1 MTTIRIPDSSRVIQL
16 IDDPISFPLVNP
28 SNVIT
33 PHHDALVL
41 TLCINDFDV
50 HRVLVDPGSA
60 ANLLQLLAFRQMNIS
75 FDRLSSTGRI
85 LFGFNGTTTLTM
97 GNIAFVVKVGP
108 VVQHVL
114 FSVVEDLSPYNA
126 IVGQAWLHEIK
137 VVPSTYHQMINYLT
151 SVEQINLLSSQLAAR
166 KCSQLSL
173 QGHDKN
179 ESSYNSALKTQ
190 TS

>member
-1 MTTIRIPDSSRVIQL
+1 MTTICIPDSSRAIQL
-16 IDDPISFPLVNP
+16 IDDPISFPPVNP

-50 HRVLVDPGSA
+50 QKVLVDPGSA

-114 FSVVEDLSPYNA
+114 FSVVEDLIPYNA
-126 IVGQAWLHEIK
+126 IVGRAWLHEMK
-137 VVPSTYHQMINYLT
+137 AVPSSYHQMISYLT
-151 SVEQINLLSSQLAAR
+151 SAE
-166 KCSQLSL
+166 
-173 QGHDKN
+173 
-179 ESSYNSALKTQ
+179 
-190 TS
+190 